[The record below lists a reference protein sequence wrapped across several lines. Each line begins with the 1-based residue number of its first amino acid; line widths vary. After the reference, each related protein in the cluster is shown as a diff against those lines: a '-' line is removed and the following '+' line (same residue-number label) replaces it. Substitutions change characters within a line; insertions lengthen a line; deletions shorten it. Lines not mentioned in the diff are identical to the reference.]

1 MGGRRN
7 GLIRNPDDSDNDT
20 DSSEEEAME
29 EMIDAYEFRLAM
41 EQRKRELL
49 QELSRRKG
57 AMKRFIEELNENWND
72 LMKPIPVSDDE
83 LNEAGKVSTNEESN
97 SNTNSSTSSDDSEP
111 KKKRWFK
118 KSTALLMYE
127 WARNKPEYEEERE
140 RYRQQQSYYSEENIE
155 RLAFFRFSAKNNA
168 EDRIKSEN
176 YQKERQKE
184 WDVMKKQ
191 KREEMKNVDEELFK
205 KWSRTEY
212 ERRQKEDKI
221 KRKQE
226 VEKMRKKYLGDREDE
241 YYYDIL

>member
-1 MGGRRN
+1 
-7 GLIRNPDDSDNDT
+7 
-20 DSSEEEAME
+20 ME
-29 EMIDAYEFRLAM
+29 EMIEAYEFRLAQ

-97 SNTNSSTSSDDSEP
+97 SNTNSSTLSDGSEP

-155 RLAFFRFSAKNNA
+155 RLAFFKFSAKNNA

-191 KREEMKNVDEELFK
+191 KREEMKDEDEELFK
-205 KWSRTEY
+205 KWSKTEF
-212 ERRQKEDKI
+212 EKRQKEDKI

-226 VEKMRKKYLGDREDE
+226 VQVMRQKYLNGGEE
-241 YYYDIL
+241 